1 MYALPTTARRSNR
14 WLLASSLS
22 AALLIGGCASSNEEA
37 ASGEE
42 NASAAASAAVGL
54 SSDLSKVNSYLVDKS
69 TALHTSMTSLQ
80 KLSDRYYE
88 LAKSVGF
95 DYAALWAD
103 QQTEVSSLIL
113 ETKKLY
119 LTANSSYETME
130 GIVAGVGE
138 LSHYDIDIDA
148 GNPAGDGAEDVVSFD
163 VKLPDGK
170 TLEKPG
176 NFFYLEELTLWG
188 TNPEWAV
195 QAVKPDL
202 DGNGTVDFGEVLPD
216 ANVFKGFTDSFVEM
230 SASLQ
235 KDAQEWK
242 ATPED
247 ALTALVVMVPTME
260 EYFQA
265 WKETRFVSGE
275 QATSQQFVAVS
286 RLQDIA
292 DILSGL
298 QIVYGEMKETIAIT
312 DSAQAEQTGAELAD
326 LVDFVSELYEQEK
339 EGIKFKPEQADTYG
353 ADAQNRATAI
363 AGQITQAAAK
373 MGIKID
379 A

>member
-1 MYALPTTARRSNR
+1 MFTYHSFKRRSTF
-14 WLLASSLS
+14 LLAGLLTLSVILSGCQSKTDNEPTQSAVASVESS
-22 AALLIGGCASSNEEA
+22 ANTP
-37 ASGEE
+37 
-42 NASAAASAAVGL
+42 
-54 SSDLSKVNSYLVDKS
+54 DLSKVNSYLIGKA
-69 TALHTSMTSLQ
+69 TALQDSTLALQ
-80 KLSDRYYE
+80 KLSDQYYE
-88 LAKSVGF
+88 LAKASDF
-95 DYAALWAD
+95 DYTALWT
-103 QQTEVSSLIL
+103 QEQVTVSSLIL
-113 ETKKLY
+113 EAKQLF

-138 LSHYDIDIDA
+138 LSHYDVDIDA

-188 TNPEWAV
+188 TNPQWAIQTV
-195 QAVKPDL
+195 QPDL

-230 SASLQ
+230 SASLL
-235 KDAQEWK
+235 KDAQAWQ
-242 ATPED
+242 ATPQD

-265 WKETRFVSGE
+265 WKETRFVSGD

-298 QIVYGEMKETIAIT
+298 QIVYQEMQPTIAAT
-312 DSAQAEQTGAELAD
+312 DSAQAEQTGNELAD
-326 LVDFVSELYEQEK
+326 LIAFVSDLYEQEK
-339 EGIKFKPEQADTYG
+339 AGTQFAAEQADTYG

-363 AGQITQAAAK
+363 AGQITQVAAT
-373 MGIKID
+373 MGIEID

>member
-1 MYALPTTARRSNR
+1 MSAITSVSRSKKWLTPIALT
-14 WLLASSLS
+14 
-22 AALLIGGCASSNEEA
+22 AALVVGGCSSN
-37 ASGEE
+37 SNGN
-42 NASAAASAAVGL
+42 NATESPAASAQASGQ
-54 SSDLSKVNSYLVDKS
+54 SPDLSKVNTYLVDKA
-69 TALHTSMTSLQ
+69 TALHTSTSDLQ
-80 KLSDRYYE
+80 KTANEYYE
-88 LAKSVGF
+88 LAKASDF
-95 DYAALWAD
+95 DYAALWSKE
-103 QQTEVSSLIL
+103 QTKVSELVLHAKNIF
-113 ETKKLY
+113 

-130 GIVAGVGE
+130 GIVAGVSD
-138 LSHYDIDIDA
+138 LSHYDVDIDA

-188 TNPEWAV
+188 TNPDWAA
-195 QAVKPDL
+195 QTVKPDL
-202 DGNGTVDFGEVLPD
+202 DGNGAVDFGEVLPD

-230 SASLQ
+230 SSSLLA
-235 KDAQEWK
+235 DAQAWK

-265 WKETRFVSGE
+265 WKETRFVSGD
-275 QATSQQFVAVS
+275 QSTSQQFVAVS

-298 QIVYGEMKETIAIT
+298 QIVYAEMKPTIAAT
-312 DSAQAEQTGAELAD
+312 DSAQADQTEAELTD
-326 LVDFVSELYEQEK
+326 LVNFVSGLYEQEK
-339 EGIKFKPEQADTYG
+339 SGTKFKPEQADTFG
-353 ADAQNRATAI
+353 ADAQNKATAI
-363 AGQITQAAAK
+363 AGQITQVAAT
-373 MGIKID
+373 MGIEID